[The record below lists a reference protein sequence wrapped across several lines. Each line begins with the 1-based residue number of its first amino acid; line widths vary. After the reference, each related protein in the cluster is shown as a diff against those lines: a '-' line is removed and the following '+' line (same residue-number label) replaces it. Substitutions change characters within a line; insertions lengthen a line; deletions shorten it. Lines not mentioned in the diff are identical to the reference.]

1 MDCFEEFLSGLL
13 REGRIVFRR
22 GPGRGTG
29 ASEGAVGVLSRAYED
44 DRRDVAGPAIPFD
57 AAVACEAG
65 ELVWHAC
72 WALVSRGDRVGELE
86 PRLTMRRPPS
96 RPSDHASADLLL
108 RYLPQ
113 VYRRARA
120 IDPSDPLVAML
131 GGVLRQWPL
140 SGVLADLEDGPATPP
155 DLAGHPGLMLLYA
168 ERFAGRPRPAWQPG
182 GRARDAHELVLQ
194 ERGRGGP
201 GTPDAGGG
209 DDASRG

>member
-1 MDCFEEFLSGLL
+1 MDCFEDFLSRLL
-13 REGRIVFRR
+13 REGRVVFRR
-22 GPGRGTG
+22 GPHRSPD
-29 ASEGAVGVLSRAYED
+29 ASVEAVRLLAMAYEE
-44 DRRDVAGPAIPFD
+44 DRRNVAGPAIAFD

-72 WALVSRGDRVGELE
+72 WALVSRGDRVEDLE

-96 RPSDHASADLLL
+96 KASDHASADLLF

-113 VYRRARA
+113 ILHRARA

-155 DLAGHPGLMLLYA
+155 ELAGHPGLMLLYS
-168 ERFAGRPRPAWQPG
+168 ERFAGRPRPAWRPG
-182 GRARDAHELVLQ
+182 GRAREALELVLQ
-194 ERGRGGP
+194 ETGRGR
-201 GTPDAGGG
+201 AGAPGG
-209 DDASRG
+209 DDGSRG